1 MPRVSDVVIVESVAK
16 PRAPA
21 RLPTSA
27 PVTICVYLAGESA
40 ADLWPGLYE
49 NTSGVSLWQIQMSHP
64 ARPSILF
71 DLISY
76 RAWCA

>member
-1 MPRVSDVVIVESVAK
+1 VPRVSDVVIVETVAR

-40 ADLWPGLYE
+40 TDLWPALYE
-49 NTSGVSLWQIQMSHP
+49 GTNGVSIWQIQMHHP

-71 DLISY
+71 DLISSWSRY
-76 RAWCA
+76 I